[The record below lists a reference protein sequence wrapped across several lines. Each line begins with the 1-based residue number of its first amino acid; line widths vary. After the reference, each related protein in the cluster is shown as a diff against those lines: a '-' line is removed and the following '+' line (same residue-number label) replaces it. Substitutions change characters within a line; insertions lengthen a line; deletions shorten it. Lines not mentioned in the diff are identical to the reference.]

1 MRDMQQAVARMRE
14 LKEMGITLSIDD
26 FGTGYSSLSALKSFP
41 ISTLKIDKSFVRD
54 LAISS
59 DDQAIALA
67 VISLGHRLH
76 LRVIAEGVETE
87 EQRDFLRAN
96 DCDEMQGYLFSPPVP
111 AERITEMLQAQA
123 QQRRLGSTER
133 LTG

>member
-1 MRDMQQAVARMRE
+1 M
-14 LKEMGITLSIDD
+14 
-26 FGTGYSSLSALKSFP
+26 
-41 ISTLKIDKSFVRD
+41 RD

-123 QQRRLGSTER
+123 QQRRLGSQER